1 MIFYL
6 YFIYKIDKTLG
17 WNKAMTAEEE
27 NMQAQEMQQVDAE
40 LDELKDENQRLR
52 IKVGLLENAN
62 KYLKGLCEANF
73 ADYFWRSTRKLYPT
87 IEDKEIVYN
96 VGGNYRIGFFDLE
109 KKAFVNKF
117 NGRRISFVKVASWCY
132 LDNSRDGFGEVP
144 AKVRQAIDE
153 YREERSRWANR
164 EEFSGDGDVIDVI
177 PLGGIAYD
185 GDGFFVTIESDGE
198 LWLNDLSLFN
208 ILNFIEVYKN
218 GEKVEF

>member
-1 MIFYL
+1 
-6 YFIYKIDKTLG
+6 
-17 WNKAMTAEEE
+17 MTAEEE
-27 NMQAQEMQQVDAE
+27 LMQVQELQQIEAE
-40 LDELKDENQRLR
+40 LDEQKAENQRLR

-87 IEDKEIVYN
+87 IGDKEIVYN
-96 VGGNYRIGFFDLE
+96 VGGIYRIGFFDLE

-132 LDNSRDGFGEVP
+132 LDNSRDGFGKVP

-153 YREERSRWANR
+153 YREERREERSRWANR
-164 EEFSGDGDVIDVI
+164 EEFDGDGDEIEII
-177 PLGGIAYD
+177 PLDGIADDDEY
-185 GDGFFVTIESDGE
+185 FVTIDSDGNV
-198 LWLNDLSLFN
+198 WINDSPSFN